1 LRCRA
6 PSALGKKLSDLM
18 YSLNQNHEIYY
29 ISGGV
34 MVFINIHVSFQP
46 ILKLEIYSLFFG
58 NFTDLLIIINYNTK
72 RLKST
77 H

>member
-1 LRCRA
+1 
-6 PSALGKKLSDLM
+6 
-18 YSLNQNHEIYY
+18 
-29 ISGGV
+29 